1 VLLRSLTACFLAAT
15 LAILPATVRAEAKP
29 PLAILQ
35 TPDDAIAQDAAEY
48 ARQFDVSPE
57 EAILRLHAQEASV
70 AATDRIAALYEDR
83 LAGISIE
90 HKPAYRIQVYLTGDE
105 PVATQYVDAGPLR
118 VPIVF
123 KTGARA
129 TRDRIIWAMAY
140 HQTEIRATLP
150 LPPSIGLDPRT
161 GEMVITVPRRIA
173 DSDGDTL
180 KAKFEALT
188 GVPVQLRV
196 LDRKEVNLSP
206 EGGSRVVGPDP
217 ENGKNYYC
225 TTGFTVTDGTRE
237 GVTTAAHCPDVLT
250 YRDPQAGTQPLTY
263 LGQWGWGYQDVQINL
278 SDETLPPSVY
288 VDKDRKVARA
298 VTGQRGRISTRS
310 GDFVCHRGERTGY
323 SCAVVE
329 LTDFAPAGDLCGGAC
344 LPNWVT
350 VAGPTCKGG
359 DSGAPVFSGGVAF
372 GILKGGSYRPDGS
385 CAFYFYMS
393 VDYLPPGWTLLR
405 AAPPVVATRQPREKR
420 AGPTRGPGPSRRP
433 GRVNATS

>member
-1 VLLRSLTACFLAAT
+1 MRNLTACFLAAM
-15 LAILPATVRAEAKP
+15 LAILPAAARADAGP
-29 PLAILQ
+29 PLAALQ

-48 ARQFDVSPE
+48 ARQFDVPLA

-70 AATDRIAALYEDR
+70 PVTDRIAALYEDR

-90 HKPAYRIQVYLTGDE
+90 HKPAYRIQVYLTGDD
-105 PVATQYVDAGPLR
+105 PVPTQYVDAGPLH
-118 VPIVF
+118 VPVVF
-123 KTGARA
+123 KTGAKA

-140 HQTEIRATLP
+140 HQTEIRAALP
-150 LPPSIGLDPRT
+150 LAPSIGLDPRT

-196 LDRKEVNLSP
+196 LDRKEVNLAP

-217 ENGKNYYC
+217 SNGKNYYC
-225 TTGFTVTDGTRE
+225 TTGFTVTDGARQ
-237 GVTTAAHCPDVLT
+237 GVTTAAHCPDTLT
-250 YRDPQAGTQPLTY
+250 YRDPQSGNAPLTY

-278 SDETLPPSVY
+278 SSDALPPTFY
-288 VDKDRKVARA
+288 VDKDRKTARA
-298 VTGQRGRISTRS
+298 VTAQRGRISTRS

-405 AAPPVVATRQPREKR
+405 EAPPIVAAKPVRGKRTTRSR
-420 AGPTRGPGPSRRP
+420 ASSRP
-433 GRVNATS
+433 GKARAT